1 MRERLLRM
9 TDNGPVQSLQAR
21 STGEN
26 IIDAWNKGAHGHD
39 DNPQQ
44 IRSMPELF
52 HLTRV
57 GSHEVVSSAED

>member
-1 MRERLLRM
+1 MGERLFRM
-9 TDNGPVQSLQAR
+9 TDNRPVQSLQAR
-21 STGEN
+21 STSED

-52 HLTRV
+52 HLMRV
-57 GSHEVVSSAED
+57 GSY